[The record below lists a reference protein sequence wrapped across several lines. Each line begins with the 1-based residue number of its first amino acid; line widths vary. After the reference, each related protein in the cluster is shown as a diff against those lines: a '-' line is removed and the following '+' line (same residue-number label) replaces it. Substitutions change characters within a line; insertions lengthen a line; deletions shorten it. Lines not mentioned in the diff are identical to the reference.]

1 MYPQE
6 LTGTHEGTP
15 GIEWNSEGNMGGVLE
30 DVAALRDG
38 HSGEASGSSRRAGRT
53 KAGGRKMQVEF

>member
-1 MYPQE
+1 
-6 LTGTHEGTP
+6 
-15 GIEWNSEGNMGGVLE
+15 MGGVLE